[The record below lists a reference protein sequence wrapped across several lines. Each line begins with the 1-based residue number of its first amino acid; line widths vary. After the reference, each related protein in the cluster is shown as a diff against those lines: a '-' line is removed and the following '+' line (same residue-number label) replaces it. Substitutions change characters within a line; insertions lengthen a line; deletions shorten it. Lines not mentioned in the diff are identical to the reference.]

1 MTDFKL
7 RTDVQM
13 CKGDSRDSNLA
24 LVNVDFAEPAGEPW
38 QAGAGEVVDAV
49 DAGRPI
55 LTFVSGALVDVDLAV
70 HT

>member
-1 MTDFKL
+1 
-7 RTDVQM
+7 M

-24 LVNVDFAEPAGEPW
+24 LVDVDLGERAGEPW

-49 DAGRPI
+49 DAGRPV
-55 LTFVSGALVDVDLAV
+55 LAFVGGALVDVDLAV